1 MTLNIRLLPTTKA
14 KSNLLALAGSD
25 SSASF
30 VFLFVHSLHGRRQRG
45 GKTEKNERVPF
56 DPFPLLLRPATPW
69 SNSRECRR
77 TCPRRS
83 RLCYQKEPPKS
94 FRMKFKCR
102 NYLNMWCMARSN
114 SKCERLLLKATTR
127 SNRIWDPNHSYF
139 IRNRRMEY
147 FYPLAN

>member
-1 MTLNIRLLPTTKA
+1 M
-14 KSNLLALAGSD
+14 
-25 SSASF
+25 
-30 VFLFVHSLHGRRQRG
+30 FLFEHSLRGRRQRG
-45 GKTEKNERVPF
+45 GKTEKTSA
-56 DPFPLLLRPATPW
+56 LLLTLSLSFYGLPRRLVCSSLRPTSPW

-94 FRMKFKCR
+94 FRMKFKCG
-102 NYLNMWCMARSN
+102 NYLNMWCMARSS

-127 SNRIWDPNHSYF
+127 SKRIWDPNHSYF